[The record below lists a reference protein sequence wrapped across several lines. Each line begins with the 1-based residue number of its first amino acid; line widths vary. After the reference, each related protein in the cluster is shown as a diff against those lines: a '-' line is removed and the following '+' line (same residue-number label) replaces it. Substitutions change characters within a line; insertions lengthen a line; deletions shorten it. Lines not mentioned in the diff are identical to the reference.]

1 MHKVGVVTYYN
12 AINNGAFLQAYAMQT
27 FLESEGFSVSFIPI
41 IDFVEPNVKSIEGK
55 QFYNLYIEKLQKML
69 CNLHVVNMNHASF
82 DSIIYGSD
90 EIWNLRNKGLSPYL
104 WGYHLRSHNKVS
116 YASCI
121 GNSKIMDFCLFPY
134 TIWGLRKFSHLSVR
148 DDYSKRIIAKLSSKN
163 VSKVLDPTFLISYTQ
178 FKKNNIYGKYILVYS
193 YGLKPNTI
201 EKIKEIAKQKNCR
214 VIYTGAYCNWSDK
227 NIPADP
233 FEWIA
238 LIYNAEY
245 VFTSTF
251 HGTVFS
257 IICNKQ
263 FSVVDTNS
271 EKVLGILKDTGLLSR
286 KIEIG
291 HKFIPD
297 EIINYQVVMENIN
310 SLIKISKEYLVSCL
324 NKF

>member
-1 MHKVGVVTYYN
+1 MG
-12 AINNGAFLQAYAMQT
+12 I
-27 FLESEGFSVSFIPI
+27 S
-41 IDFVEPNVKSIEGK
+41 
-55 QFYNLYIEKLQKML
+55 
-69 CNLHVVNMNHASF
+69 
-82 DSIIYGSD
+82 
-90 EIWNLRNKGLSPYL
+90 
-104 WGYHLRSHNKVS
+104 LRSHNKVS

-214 VIYTGAYCNWSDK
+214 VIYTGAYCNWSDE

-251 HGTVFS
+251 HGTVFQLFV
-257 IICNKQ
+257 INN
-263 FSVVDTNS
+263 F
-271 EKVLGILKDTGLLSR
+271 LS
-286 KIEIG
+286 
-291 HKFIPD
+291 
-297 EIINYQVVMENIN
+297 
-310 SLIKISKEYLVSCL
+310 
-324 NKF
+324 